1 VQSGITHTWLA
12 PEGVAFLTLGW
23 VESGR
28 LQAILKGMN
37 RRPALVAL
45 LAPSALLALIVA
57 LAASASIE
65 QAQGAFPGRNGKIAF
80 EGKPLSIHTIRPDGS
95 HKRRLTTNG
104 LQPAF
109 SANGKKIAF
118 ERRGDIWVMRANGSH
133 KKRLIRNGYSPSFSP
148 SGKKLVFARLVWEK
162 RNDLYT
168 IRRDGTHLK
177 RLTHL
182 RYVGESVFGPQFS
195 PNGRSIVFTHGA
207 QYKIAIIR
215 SNGSHKRTLT
225 DPPGQAHDLWPDF
238 SPNGLRIVFQRGN
251 RRAGAIY
258 LMRRNGTHLRNIG
271 IDGGRLGLN
280 PAFSPSGKRIVFSTK
295 PPASA
300 WKLFTIKRDGSDQ
313 VGPLTNRDSQAPTWG
328 VRP

>member
-1 VQSGITHTWLA
+1 M
-12 PEGVAFLTLGW
+12 
-23 VESGR
+23 
-28 LQAILKGMN
+28 K

-57 LAASASIE
+57 LAATTPIE
-65 QAQGAFPGRNGKIAF
+65 QARGAFPGRNGKIAF
-80 EGKPLSIHTIRPDGS
+80 EGKPLSINTIRADGS

-104 LQPAF
+104 REPAF

-133 KKRLIRNGYSPSFSP
+133 KKRLTHSAASDYSPSFSP
-148 SGKKLVFARLVWEK
+148 SGRKLVFARFVYRK

-182 RYVGESVFGPQFS
+182 RYVGQTVFGPQFS
-195 PNGRSIVFTHGA
+195 PNGRSIVFTQGV
-207 QYKIAIIR
+207 QYRIAIIR
-215 SNGSHKRTLT
+215 SNGSHRRVLT
-225 DPPGQAHDLWPDF
+225 DPPGQANDLWPDF
-238 SPNGLRIVFQRGN
+238 SPNGRRIVFQRGN

-271 IDGGRLGLN
+271 IDGGLN
-280 PAFSPSGKRIVFSTK
+280 PAFSPSGRRIVFSTK

-300 WKLFTIKRDGSDQ
+300 WKLFTMKNDGSDL
-313 VGPLTNRDSQAPTWG
+313 VGPLTNRDSQAPSWG